1 MMTEIKNDTLKTE
14 SHLIVNQNHKI
25 LYLQDEIRQ
34 LHEKIYDLE
43 EMLKLNKDALKLS
56 LNLTAAPQL
65 SKKLTTTSNSTQDKS
80 TKEEESNSEK
90 SLKSIIFHLDQE
102 NGRLLKTIDKLTKER
117 NAAQSKAL
125 INEQIAD
132 EAQKHE
138 ADVTAEF
145 ESKMAE
151 MLRMINDKEK
161 RIQDLEKIKPIMDR
175 DGLVVQYRDILSPS
189 EQVIRLHNDLEMA
202 KSMLGKVV
210 KEIGRLQ
217 NEKRELLTI
226 NFVSGGVW
234 VLIDYYKLLV
244 ILERASSMS

>member
-43 EMLKLNKDALKLS
+43 EMLKLNKDALKVS
-56 LNLTAAPQL
+56 LNLTSAPQF
-65 SKKLTTTSNSTQDKS
+65 SKKPTTTSNSTQDKS

-145 ESKMAE
+145 ESKMSE

-202 KSMLGKVV
+202 KSMLGKMV

-226 NFVSGGVW
+226 NFVSAGFLGGFN
-234 VLIDYYKLLV
+234 
-244 ILERASSMS
+244 